1 MRDKRFKLEKGDN
14 GFWIIKNKD
23 KHFLSMRYNT
33 EARVVVDYLNLNEE
47 GYVHMA
53 RELSHKKD
61 LIRTLQFE
69 NYKLKQLLKE
79 HNIEVLLEEEI

>member
-33 EARVVVDYLNLNEE
+33 EARVVVDYLNMNEE
-47 GYVHMA
+47 GYVHMV
-53 RELSHKKD
+53 RELSHKED